1 MKFDRIVGSLIR
13 HVVMRNSRPYEQVLR
28 EIKARGD
35 IWMVSQGEYIAWWL
49 KRENATLE
57 VTVSDGMCRAY
68 TSLENGVIEKWPGEF
83 ISSSAVPCPET
94 KLSGEVWITIDSTLE
109 KKDLLIEIL
118 RREGILNF
126 RVAAEGEFMLSR
138 QEMAPVL
145 EQIHPAFHEWQ
156 GQFLAD
162 HVRAVRQIVA
172 KKLAAKHLPLLRIWY
187 HPRVNGTIPR
197 AVFSPR
203 HDVDRAITNLAY
215 VRGLEV
221 RYGASSTLYV
231 RAFGLFYGDKEI
243 KEVAA
248 SPWCS
253 EIALHGEF
261 ATNARQYGDE
271 FKAACA
277 EKAHLEKLVGHPVI
291 GVSIHGGELT
301 NNRSENTADVIQKA
315 QFLYDTTPASQD
327 CFPYRPVVR
336 EQLSNSYCLVH
347 NLGDISITAN
357 REYRREFYEQ
367 VIAKMDEIYEQNGV
381 FVMMLHPVYFGF
393 LAYLSHPR
401 NWIPFV
407 RSLPGFLRRLCRLRS
422 NHRCPQ

>member
-1 MKFDRIVGSLIR
+1 MAKLGRKLSQIARIVRR
-13 HVVMRNSRPYEQVLR
+13 HLTMQTLEPYEQVL
-28 EIKARGD
+28 KYVSARGG
-35 IWMVSQGEYIAWWL
+35 IWTASQGEYMSWWR
-49 KRENATLE
+49 KRENATLKI
-57 VTVSDGMCRAY
+57 VVSDGVCQAH

-83 ISSSAVPCPET
+83 LSSSAVPCPET

-172 KKLAAKHLPLLRIWY
+172 RKLAAKRLPLLRIWY
-187 HPRVNGTIPR
+187 HPRVNGIIPR

-243 KEVAA
+243 KEVTA
-248 SPWCS
+248 SPWCP

-277 EKAHLEKLVGHPVI
+277 EKAHLEELVGHPVI
-291 GVSIHGGELT
+291 GVSMHGGELT

-327 CFPYRPVVR
+327 CFPYRPLVR

-367 VIAKMDEIYEQNGV
+367 VIAKMDEIYAQNGV
-381 FVMMLHPVYFGF
+381 FVLMLHPIYFGF
-393 LAYLSHPR
+393 WAYLSQPR

-407 RSLPGFLRRLCRLRS
+407 RLFLRYFRQPRG
-422 NHRCPQ
+422 